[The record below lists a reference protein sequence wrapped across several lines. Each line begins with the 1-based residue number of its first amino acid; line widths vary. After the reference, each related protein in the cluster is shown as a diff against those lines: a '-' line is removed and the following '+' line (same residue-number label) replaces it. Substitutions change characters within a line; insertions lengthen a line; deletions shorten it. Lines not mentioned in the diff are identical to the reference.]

1 MSLEKF
7 QIQISD
13 KTLEDLAHRLSN
25 TRWPNQ
31 LKDTDW
37 ERGIKK
43 DELQS
48 IIDYWKNNYD
58 WRRQE
63 KDLNS
68 FSQFQCNIDGIDI
81 HFIYE
86 KGVGPNPIPIILT
99 HGLAG

>member
-43 DELQS
+43 DEL
-48 IIDYWKNNYD
+48 D
-58 WRRQE
+58 WPDSLGTRVANKLKVDIRNQV
-63 KDLNS
+63 DRS
-68 FSQFQCNIDGIDI
+68 VHTCWTNIS
-81 HFIYE
+81 
-86 KGVGPNPIPIILT
+86 
-99 HGLAG
+99 